1 MAFRLRIMAIHNIT
15 SEYHEYLQK
24 KNLPPAQHH
33 VEYVFDSFV
42 MNREFPSLKVRT
54 TYRSDRYWC
63 GEHAAGITT
72 TPKEAHEAF
81 FLVDMAC
88 EQLETLAAE
97 DVSKPFHLRLDFWG
111 PHQPF
116 FPTAEFADLY
126 DPEDIPVYGNFADT
140 LAGKPDLSWHDP
152 HDRLTDA
159 NGRFATP
166 SKLH

>member
-1 MAFRLRIMAIHNIT
+1 MAIHTSPRNIT
-15 SEYHEYLQK
+15 EYLQK

-81 FLVDMAC
+81 F
-88 EQLETLAAE
+88 
-97 DVSKPFHLRLDFWG
+97 PG
-111 PHQPF
+111 G
-116 FPTAEFADLY
+116 
-126 DPEDIPVYGNFADT
+126 YG
-140 LAGKPDLSWHDP
+140 L
-152 HDRLTDA
+152 
-159 NGRFATP
+159 
-166 SKLH
+166 